1 MLGGDVESFFDQ
13 AIGAAAG
20 SALRTGDAAAAS
32 FFNAGA
38 LGKGL
43 QGLQGTGLTD
53 DENKRASQLAFG
65 AFGLGEDAAR
75 TFSGTTT
82 EEERIK
88 SEGRELSQL
97 QSELADQSVDLEQMT
112 VSATTVVIT
121 AANLKMQEISDQVT
135 RAQAIAGFNRGGVVY
150 ANKGMF
156 IPRGTD
162 TVPAMLTPGEFV
174 VNRAAVQRGNNLQI
188 LRSMN
193 SNSAPTQALSS
204 GGPVRYRANGSTGP
218 EGPGGIDF
226 SKFEDMVNKFQEV
239 TDKLGNVNI
248 KHMFEKLGTLDIN
261 HMFNGNMQQ
270 AFKDEILAE
279 AGDMMSRSKFNN
291 DGSITTSDR
300 SVLG

>member
-1 MLGGDVESFFDQ
+1 MSYHSYK
-13 AIGAAAG
+13 A
-20 SALRTGDAAAAS
+20 
-32 FFNAGA
+32 N
-38 LGKGL
+38 
-43 QGLQGTGLTD
+43 
-53 DENKRASQLAFG
+53 
-65 AFGLGEDAAR
+65 
-75 TFSGTTT
+75 
-82 EEERIK
+82 
-88 SEGRELSQL
+88 
-97 QSELADQSVDLEQMT
+97 LADQSVDLEQMT

-174 VNRAAVQRGNNLQI
+174 VNRAAVQRGNNLQM

-193 SNSAPTQALSS
+193 SNSAPAQALSS

>member
-1 MLGGDVESFFDQ
+1 
-13 AIGAAAG
+13 
-20 SALRTGDAAAAS
+20 
-32 FFNAGA
+32 
-38 LGKGL
+38 
-43 QGLQGTGLTD
+43 
-53 DENKRASQLAFG
+53 
-65 AFGLGEDAAR
+65 
-75 TFSGTTT
+75 
-82 EEERIK
+82 
-88 SEGRELSQL
+88 
-97 QSELADQSVDLEQMT
+97 
-112 VSATTVVIT
+112 
-121 AANLKMQEISDQVT
+121 
-135 RAQAIAGFNRGGVVY
+135 
-150 ANKGMF
+150 MF

-193 SNSAPTQALSS
+193 SNSAPIQAAQGFSS

-218 EGPGGIDF
+218 ESAGGIDF
-226 SKFEDMVNKFQEV
+226 SKFEEMVNKFQEV

-279 AGDMMSRSKFNN
+279 AGDMMSRSKFNS

>member
-1 MLGGDVESFFDQ
+1 
-13 AIGAAAG
+13 
-20 SALRTGDAAAAS
+20 
-32 FFNAGA
+32 
-38 LGKGL
+38 L
-43 QGLQGTGLTD
+43 QNIQGTVSDT
-53 DENKRASQLAFG
+53 ENKRAASIAFG
-65 AFGLGEDAAR
+65 AFGLGDNAAR
-75 TFSGTTT
+75 VFTGNTR
-82 EEERIK
+82 EQERIK
-88 SEGRELSQL
+88 SEGRELAL
-97 QSELADQSVDLEQMT
+97 MQSELAGQSADMEQMT
-112 VSATTVVIT
+112 VDAKEVVIS
-121 AANLKMQEISDQVT
+121 AANVRLTEISNQVSS
-135 RAQAIAGFNRGGVVY
+135 AQSALNFSKGGTVY
-150 ANKGMF
+150 ASRGMF

-193 SNSAPTQALSS
+193 SNSAPIQAAQGFS
-204 GGPVRYRANGSTGP
+204 GGGAVRYRAGGSTGP
-218 EGPGGIDF
+218 EPGGGMDF
-226 SKFEDMVNKFQEV
+226 SKFEELVNKFQEV

-279 AGDMMSRSKFNN
+279 AGNMMSRSKFNS